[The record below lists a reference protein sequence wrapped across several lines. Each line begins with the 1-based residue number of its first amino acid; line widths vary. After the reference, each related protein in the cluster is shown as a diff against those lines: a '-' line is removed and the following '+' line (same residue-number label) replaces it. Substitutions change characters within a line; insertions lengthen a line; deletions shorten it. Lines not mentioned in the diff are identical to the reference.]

1 MTAHALSALGAGFSN
16 EALGSQAVFRAVLQA
31 LSQPGQPVRV
41 DHDAQVPAVG
51 HSASAAAL
59 LALLDSDCTLWLS
72 PRLAA
77 SNAGLWL
84 RFHTG
89 CQLVDLPEQAR
100 FVWVAAGDAMPPLH
114 TLALGSD
121 AYPDQS
127 ATCVLEVNAMD
138 ADAVARGDWR
148 MSGPGIREVQHL
160 RVSGLPADFERH
172 WADNHVAFPRG
183 VDVVLA
189 TATHITGLPRTT
201 RITSPVEA

>member
-41 DHDAQVPAVG
+41 DHDAQVPSVG
-51 HSASAAAL
+51 HSASATAL
-59 LALLDSDCTLWLS
+59 LAMLDSDCTLWLS

-100 FVWVAAGDAMPPLH
+100 FVWGGLGRRHAAPAHPGAGQRCLP
-114 TLALGSD
+114 GSV
-121 AYPDQS
+121 S
-127 ATCVLEVNAMD
+127 HLC
-138 ADAVARGDWR
+138 ARCGR
-148 MSGPGIREVQHL
+148 HGRECGCA
-160 RVSGLPADFERH
+160 R
-172 WADNHVAFPRG
+172 
-183 VDVVLA
+183 
-189 TATHITGLPRTT
+189 
-201 RITSPVEA
+201 